1 MQFESPTTQGDPVEW
16 SDINGAL
23 LILDV
28 IEVTQ
33 EINTVHGPADAVRAN
48 VYVVEGTR
56 AGAEYNDALIFPRM
70 LKSQLRG
77 KVGKKV
83 LGRLTQGEAK
93 RGQSP
98 PWMLEAARAG
108 DADKATEHLAR
119 RATSQFTD
127 ADVI

>member
-1 MQFESPTTQGDPVEW
+1 MSQFEDPASSSGIEW
-16 SDINGAL
+16 KTLNGAL
-23 LILDV
+23 LV
-28 IEVTQ
+28 IEPQ
-33 EINTVHGPADAVRAN
+33 EVIHGITTSFGDRDAVRAN
-48 VYVVEGTR
+48 VTVVEGNT
-56 AGAEYNDALIFPRM
+56 AGAEYTDTLIFPAV
-70 LKSQLRG
+70 LQSQLAS

-83 LGRLTQGEAK
+83 LGRLTQGQAK
-93 RGQSP
+93 PGQSP